1 MNTILDLNAFL
12 QVPIQT
18 HNSYT
23 GELKHIFSLFP
34 NIEKTRVLFTPN
46 FAPKEEYIYALHL
59 GVYVTVDNIH
69 PLRNWPEVFKGRDI
83 ILRIDPGKGEG
94 HHTCLCYYF
103 FFTYFFI

>member
-1 MNTILDLNAFL
+1 MNIILALNVFL
-12 QVPIQT
+12 QVHIQN
-18 HNSYT
+18 HIKYT

-46 FAPKEEYIYALHL
+46 FAPKEEYIYGLNL

-69 PLRNWPEVFKGRDI
+69 PLHNWPEVFKGREI

-94 HHTCLCYYF
+94 HHTCF
-103 FFTYFFI
+103 FFKLILF